1 MPTCMR
7 GPSHPPLVSLL
18 RVPSAASIRRPPIIF
33 FALNQSL
40 SHLPPPTRLAQILL
54 VGSVSLALRGGA
66 GRGVIRQLDGL
77 GAP

>member
-33 FALNQSL
+33 LALNQSL
-40 SHLPPPTRLAQILL
+40 SPLPPPIRSTQILL
-54 VGSVSLALRGGA
+54 VGLRNEVLRFEAGRGGA
-66 GRGVIRQLDGL
+66 
-77 GAP
+77 